1 MCLARGGSLRLRLV
15 PHWGNWVRGVG
26 LRLALGVVGTAEVA
40 NAVVV
45 AGYWGML
52 QGVS

>member
-15 PHWGNWVRGVG
+15 PHGGNWARGVG
-26 LRLALGVVGTAEVA
+26 LRLAVAIVGTAEVA

-45 AGYWGML
+45 AGNWGML